1 MDPMDTMD
9 PIEDHP
15 INVTTD
21 DEETLPPM
29 PDMPLVH
36 VDPPS
41 VVSISVDQGLIK
53 SNKDKLSTNMMD
65 PIEDQPINETTDD
78 EETLPPMPD
87 MPLVHVDP
95 PSVVPI
101 PVDQGFL
108 SRYSPNE
115 KRLTLDVRSC
125 NHRSLASTTRDT
137 AETTRNHDE
146 KRSKSIYR
154 SLRADTKKTRCCK
167 TRDSLLCDSS
177 SFKTGQCCSDS
188 NKKCGPCNHLLFA
201 SIADGTYLD
210 ASSAAFHSEFIHLH
224 SRAFDFSHSHL
235 PPMCGAAG
243 GLKFHCVL
251 SRERHMI
258 QRN

>member
-1 MDPMDTMD
+1 MIDIVTRLLAPTAMCFVNVIDRNDFCVENQVYSDAECADHLDASESLPVDMSYNKAIDADQPPTNTVD

-41 VVSISVDQGLIK
+41 MVSLPVDQGLIK

-78 EETLPPMPD
+78 EEALPPMPD

-115 KRLTLDVRSC
+115 VVLAKRFNSYFWPAQISEVHSDKMYVEFFPLSEEMEKEEVSSEEDVK
-125 NHRSLASTTRDT
+125 AF
-137 AETTRNHDE
+137 
-146 KRSKSIYR
+146 
-154 SLRADTKKTRCCK
+154 TKEEI
-167 TRDSLLCDSS
+167 
-177 SFKTGQCCSDS
+177 
-188 NKKCGPCNHLLFA
+188 N
-201 SIADGTYLD
+201 
-210 ASSAAFHSEFIHLH
+210 
-224 SRAFDFSHSHL
+224 
-235 PPMCGAAG
+235 AAG
-243 GLKFHCVL
+243 ASLCQTKLHV
-251 SRERHMI
+251 
-258 QRN
+258 